1 MGTRRP
7 FSLERLYWRRW
18 LWCARINRVLWPLR
32 VNIILAAIAWLAV
45 GAVDQAQ
52 DAQRVIV
59 DEVLYG
65 GVRLRFFVTVLA
77 CCAVAGNIWFW
88 SRTTLNILYPRGLRH
103 PLSARVATWAPR
115 LLGVVPA
122 LAMAYACADIA
133 LNDSERPGA
142 FVGASFTW
150 VAVAALLMAS
160 YVARRRLLEK
170 FQRSPSAH
178 PSLLERLFA
187 RASAPTHQ
195 DAAVVRRLDAH
206 LPNRLSK
213 LLLGSTGLKALGP
226 GAQVSLIC
234 GFIVGLLLLFFAV
247 VAPGFAAGFDAL
259 GLRFPIGPLAT
270 VLLGLAIWVVILHPV
285 LIISVKGR
293 FPIVLVLLATFGL
306 AGYLGWNENHAVR
319 FRRTAAPPILP
330 LETDFERWI
339 AERATHPHAEFPV
352 FILATEGGGIRAAYF
367 TALALAKLDNDVPG
381 FRKHLYAVSGVSGGS
396 VGAAFYSTF
405 LRNQELAGPVPG
417 ATTLTQQVQ
426 DSLKRDLLSPVL
438 ARAFTSDL
446 AIEAVPWVP
455 DLGPSLALPDRARAL
470 EVAAEDAA
478 ASVLGKSPRVDLE
491 HSFYGLRPAPD
502 GDGVANSNV
511 PALILN
517 ATRVETGER
526 IVVSHVR
533 LDNLVVPVGAGPSA
547 PADPHL
553 APRDLQS
560 LRDND
565 LRTSTAAF
573 LSARFPIV
581 TPVASFDARD
591 PRLGSATVKHRLADG
606 GYFENSG
613 TATALNVV
621 SELVRVIRSA
631 PADSVV
637 GRARIHVIQIRFL
650 ETSAGDAYA
659 FDELASPLRTM
670 LHTREARGEY
680 SRDLL
685 EHVLARVANPPG
697 TPTTPGALSAAPTR
711 GVSPDII
718 RFEYQSESVPIP
730 LGWALST
737 PACRSMEDQLG
748 IDNTGRRAAAKV
760 ADATAHAS
768 LTRDLNEHM
777 LTRVKQIMDAAR

>member
-1 MGTRRP
+1 MGKPRP
-7 FSLERLYWRRW
+7 FSLERWYWRRW
-18 LWCARINRVLWPLR
+18 LWLARVNRVLWPLR

-59 DEVLYG
+59 DEVLYAG
-65 GVRLRFFVTVLA
+65 IRLRFFVTVLA
-77 CCAVAGNIWFW
+77 CSAVAGNIWFW
-88 SRTTLNILYPRGLRH
+88 SRTTLDILYPRGIRH
-103 PLSARVATWAPR
+103 PLSATVATWAPR
-115 LLGVVPA
+115 CLGVVPP

-133 LNDSERPGA
+133 LRDQERPLAFFGA
-142 FVGASFTW
+142 AATW
-150 VAVAALLMAS
+150 IAVAALLMTS
-160 YVARRRLLEK
+160 YIARRRLINS
-170 FQRSPSAH
+170 FTRRPRHAH
-178 PSLLERLFA
+178 PSMLERLFA
-187 RASAPTHQ
+187 RVTAPSHQ
-195 DAAVVRRLDAH
+195 DAAIVRSLDAH
-206 LPNRLSK
+206 LPGRLSR

-226 GAQVSLIC
+226 GAQVSLIS
-234 GFIVGLLLLFFAV
+234 GFILGLLLLFFAI
-247 VAPGFAAGFDAL
+247 AQPGYAAGFDAL

-293 FPIVLVLLATFGL
+293 FPIVIVLLGTFGL

-319 FRRTAAPPILP
+319 FRRTAAAPILP
-330 LETDFERWI
+330 LEADFERWI
-339 AERATHPHAEFPV
+339 TERATEQDAEFPV
-352 FILATEGGGIRAAYF
+352 FIVAAEGGGIRAAYF

-381 FRKHLYAVSGVSGGS
+381 FRRHLYAVSGVSGGS

-405 LRNQELAGPVPG
+405 LRNQELTGLVPG
-417 ATTLTQQVQ
+417 APTLTQQVQ

-446 AIEAVPWVP
+446 AIEAIPWVP
-455 DLGPSLALPDRARAL
+455 DLGPNLALPDRARAL
-470 EVAAEDAA
+470 EAAAEDAA
-478 ASVLGKSPRVDLE
+478 AAVLGASPRVDLE
-491 HSFYGLRPAPD
+491 HSFYELRPAPD
-502 GDGVANSNV
+502 GDSARNSDV

-517 ATRVETGER
+517 TTRVETGER
-526 IVVSHVR
+526 IIVSHVR
-533 LDNLVVPVGAGPSA
+533 LDNLVVPVDASISP
-547 PADPHL
+547 PIDPRL

-573 LSARFPIV
+573 LSARFPLV

-591 PRLGSATVKHRLADG
+591 PRHGSATVKHRLADG

-621 SELVRVIRSA
+621 SELVRVVRSA
-631 PADSVV
+631 SPDAPVAK
-637 GRARIHVIQIRFL
+637 ARIHVIQIRFL
-650 ETSAGDAYA
+650 ETVATDSYS
-659 FDELASPLRTM
+659 FDEIASPLRTM

-697 TPTTPGALSAAPTR
+697 TPTNLDRGPAP
-711 GVSPDII
+711 VISPDVI

-748 IDNTGRRAAAKV
+748 IENAGRRAAAKV
-760 ADATAHAS
+760 QSVSAPTS
-768 LTRDLNEHM
+768 VTLDLNLRM
-777 LTRVKQIMDAAR
+777 LAKVREIVGSAP